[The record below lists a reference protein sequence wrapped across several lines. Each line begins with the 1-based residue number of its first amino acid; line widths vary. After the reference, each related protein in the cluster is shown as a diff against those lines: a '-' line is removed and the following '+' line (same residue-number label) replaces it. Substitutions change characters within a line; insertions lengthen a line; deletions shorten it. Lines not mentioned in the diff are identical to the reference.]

1 MLRSALVLA
10 FLAPYAVV
18 ACPLALLLS
27 KLTGSARPLYLFS
40 EWGLGAAFRLAGIRI
55 TTENHER
62 LGDGRNTVIVS
73 NHASHLDAPALFLG
87 LRVPFVALAKRE
99 VFDLPFFSAV
109 IRRAG
114 FIPIQR
120 GDRNEAVGAVAR
132 MVAALREGACVLVFP
147 EGTRSRTGALGPF
160 KKGGFVAAIEAR
172 SRLVPVAV
180 HGTVSLMPR
189 HGYGLRPGH
198 VRISILDP
206 VDAGRYSYADR
217 DVAIA
222 QVRGQIDRAL
232 TAAGG
237 DPGGE
242 RSVA

>member
-1 MLRSALVLA
+1 MLRTAFVLA
-10 FLAPYAVV
+10 FLVPYAVV
-18 ACPLALLLS
+18 ACPLALILS
-27 KLTGSARPLYLFS
+27 KLSGSARPLYLFS
-40 EWGLGAAFRLAGIRI
+40 GWGLGGAFRLAGIRI
-55 TTENHER
+55 TAENRER

-73 NHASHLDAPALFLG
+73 NHASHLDAPALYLA

-120 GDRNEAVGAVAR
+120 GDRTEAAGAVAR
-132 MVAALREGACVLVFP
+132 MVAALRAGACVLVFP
-147 EGTRSRTGALGPF
+147 EGTRSTTGELGPF
-160 KKGGFVAAIEAR
+160 KKGGFLAAVEAG

-180 HGTVSLMPR
+180 HGTRTLMPR
-189 HGYGLRPGH
+189 HGYALRPGH
-198 VRISILDP
+198 VRVSILDP
-206 VDAGRYSYADR
+206 VDAGGYSYADR
-217 DVAIA
+217 DLVVS
-222 QVRGQIDRAL
+222 QVRRQIDQAL
-232 TAAGG
+232 AGAGG

>member
-1 MLRSALVLA
+1 MLRTAIVLA
-10 FLAPYAVV
+10 FLVPYAVV
-18 ACPLALLLS
+18 ACPLALVLAKLS
-27 KLTGSARPLYLFS
+27 GSARPLYLFS

-55 TTENHER
+55 TAENRER

-73 NHASHLDAPALFLG
+73 NHASHLDAPALYLA

-120 GDRNEAVGAVAR
+120 GDRAEAAGAVAR
-132 MVAALREGACVLVFP
+132 MVAALRDGACVLVFP
-147 EGTRSRTGALGPF
+147 EGTRSRTGELGPF
-160 KKGGFVAAIEAR
+160 KKGGFLAAVEAG

-180 HGTVSLMPR
+180 HGTGSLMPR
-189 HGYGLRPGH
+189 HGYAVRPGH
-198 VRISILDP
+198 VRVSILDP
-206 VDAGRYSYADR
+206 VDAGGYSYADR
-217 DVAIA
+217 DLVVS
-222 QVRGQIDRAL
+222 QVRSQIGRAL
-232 TAAGG
+232 AGAGG

>member
-1 MLRSALVLA
+1 MLRTALVLA
-10 FLAPYAVV
+10 FLVPYAVI

-27 KLTGSARPLYLFS
+27 MLSGSAGPLYLLS
-40 EWGLGAAFRLAGIRI
+40 DWGFRGAFRLAGIRI
-55 TTENHER
+55 TTENRER

-73 NHASHLDAPALFLG
+73 NHASHLDAPALFLA

-99 VFDLPFFSAV
+99 VFDIPFFSSV

-120 GDRNEAVGAVAR
+120 GDRAEAVGAVAR
-132 MVAALREGACVLVFP
+132 MVSALRGGASVLVFP
-147 EGTRSRTGALGPF
+147 EGTRSRNGELGPF
-160 KKGGFVAAIEAR
+160 KKGGFLAAVEAR

-180 HGTVSLMPR
+180 HGTASLMPR
-189 HGYGLRPGH
+189 HGYALRPGH
-198 VRISILDP
+198 VRVSILDP
-206 VDAGRYSYADR
+206 VDAGGYSYSDR
-217 DVAIA
+217 DLVIA
-222 QVRGQIDRAL
+222 QVRSQIDQAL
-232 TAAGG
+232 AGTGG

>member
-1 MLRSALVLA
+1 MLRTALVLA
-10 FLAPYAVV
+10 FLVPYALI
-18 ACPLALLLS
+18 ACPVALLLS
-27 KLTGSARPLYLFS
+27 KASGSARPLYLLS
-40 EWGLGAAFRLAGIRI
+40 GWALGAAFRLAGIRI
-55 TTENHER
+55 TTENRER

-73 NHASHLDAPALFLG
+73 NHASHLDAPALYLA

-120 GDRNEAVGAVAR
+120 GDRTEAAGAVAR

-147 EGTRSRTGALGPF
+147 EGTRSRTGELGPF
-160 KKGGFVAAIEAR
+160 KKGGFLAAVEAG
-172 SRLVPVAV
+172 SRVVPVVV
-180 HGTVSLMPR
+180 HGTRSLMPR

-198 VRISILDP
+198 VRVSILDP
-206 VDAGRYSYADR
+206 VDAGGYSYADR
-217 DVAIA
+217 DAVIA
-222 QVRGQIDRAL
+222 QVRSRIDQAL
-232 TAAGG
+232 AGDG
-237 DPGGE
+237 GHPGGE